1 MDKSK
6 FEQQIKEY
14 EDIMFGLMLYQQT
27 SPKWVQLVQQTSYK
41 NMRRRGKQA
50 IEEAKSILSAMKQGK
65 DVQDRIMCFEFP
77 IILDDMRFRIE
88 IMLQS
93 YEELYPERQREMK
106 LSEKEIT
113 ALRNE
118 AMSRN

>member
-1 MDKSK
+1 
-6 FEQQIKEY
+6 
-14 EDIMFGLMLYQQT
+14 
-27 SPKWVQLVQQTSYK
+27 
-41 NMRRRGKQA
+41 
-50 IEEAKSILSAMKQGK
+50 MKQGK

-118 AMSRN
+118 AMSRIEVSIIPEEKSIEDSK

>member
-1 MDKSK
+1 M
-6 FEQQIKEY
+6 
-14 EDIMFGLMLYQQT
+14 
-27 SPKWVQLVQQTSYK
+27 
-41 NMRRRGKQA
+41 
-50 IEEAKSILSAMKQGK
+50 AMKQGK

-118 AMSRN
+118 AMSRIEVSIIPEEKSIEDSK